1 MGWLISLEPN
11 LAVDL
16 LIGVWLICYGNNKRM
31 GELQP
36 YQGELLAQ
44 DEIVSPTCFCCP
56 FQMVLGDKFP
66 FLDLHFLFFFLK
78 HFFVQYISVFY
89 FFLILL
95 SRVLHLNSLWT
106 SSLFL
111 K

>member
-44 DEIVSPTCFCCP
+44 DEIVCFAY
-56 FQMVLGDKFP
+56 VL
-66 FLDLHFLFFFLK
+66 
-78 HFFVQYISVFY
+78 
-89 FFLILL
+89 LL
-95 SRVLHLNSLWT
+95 SLPNGT
-106 SSLFL
+106 G
-111 K
+111 